1 MRRWIAVPAIAVALV
16 VVATAL
22 AAQPKVTLHTTS
34 LGKVLA
40 DARGHTLYLFKA
52 DTSGK
57 SSCYGACA
65 AVWPP
70 FLAGSTPLAG
80 PGVKLSLLHTS
91 KRKDGKL
98 QVTYAGHPLYFFAQ
112 DAKAGQAK
120 GEGITHFGGSWW
132 AVGATGTAIKPVAT
146 SNAGGP
152 GMSTTTPIVTYPN
165 GDGY

>member
-1 MRRWIAVPAIAVALV
+1 MRRLIAVPAIAVALT

-22 AAQPKVTLHTTS
+22 AAQPRVTLHTTS
-34 LGKVLA
+34 LGKTLA

-52 DTSGK
+52 DRSGK

-65 AVWPP
+65 AIWPP
-70 FLAGSTPLAG
+70 FVAATAPVAG
-80 PGVKLSLLHTS
+80 PGVKASLLQTS

-112 DAKAGQAK
+112 DTKAGQAK

-132 AVGATGTAIKPVAT
+132 AVGASGAALKPVAT
-146 SNAGGP
+146 SNASGP
-152 GMSTTTPIVTYPN
+152 GMSTTTPIVTYPS